1 MTSSPFSTGTTELAH
16 PGDHAVQLLPFEPRL
31 ARPLAEAIIAME
43 PWSVMKYPPEK
54 LAALLANPDAGVSRY
69 LVSLDGTE
77 AGLVSVRSPWLKGP
91 YLEILALLPPAQG
104 LGIGAS
110 IMAWFEATALRGNAR
125 NLWVCA
131 SAFNVRAQAFYA
143 RHGFAT
149 AAVLPGLVA
158 DGYDEVLM
166 RKFPLGGR

>member
-1 MTSSPFSTGTTELAH
+1 MTYFPFSTGTTKL
-16 PGDHAVQLLPFEPRL
+16 PPTGDHAVQLLPFEPRL
-31 ARPLAEAIIAME
+31 ARPLAEAITAME
-43 PWSVMKYPPEK
+43 PWSVMNYPPEK
-54 LAALLANPDAGVSRY
+54 LGALLASPDAGVSRY
-69 LVSLDGTE
+69 LVTLDGTE